1 MGSNEFWQLLSLPKE
16 FIVTIPIEIRDILTV
31 CKLSSSSGF
40 PSQNRFLP
48 CKWGLP
54 QGCRKPFTM
63 QMRFAAITYSTPKV
77 CGNVVA
83 NLICMVKVGDNLIC
97 MVKVWW
103 KEFAA
108 NSPQCLR
115 QTCRNIR
122 QRAFIL
128 IRMCYM
134 YFSLVLLFIQLIYY
148 YYFIFYIITII
159 IFLFF
164 FSFHIFYSVYNE
176 TIHTH
181 NSYLFKTQKYI
192 FNISVVTVCH
202 WMLW

>member
-1 MGSNEFWQLLSLPKE
+1 MSLPKE

-108 NSPQCLR
+108 NLPQYSPESL
-115 QTCRNIR
+115 
-122 QRAFIL
+122 
-128 IRMCYM
+128 
-134 YFSLVLLFIQLIYY
+134 YFDKDVLHVLQFSALVYSINLLLLFYFLYY
-148 YYFIFYIITII
+148 YYYIFFIFFQFSH
-159 IFLFF
+159 FLF
-164 FSFHIFYSVYNE
+164 S
-176 TIHTH
+176 
-181 NSYLFKTQKYI
+181 L
-192 FNISVVTVCH
+192 
-202 WMLW
+202 